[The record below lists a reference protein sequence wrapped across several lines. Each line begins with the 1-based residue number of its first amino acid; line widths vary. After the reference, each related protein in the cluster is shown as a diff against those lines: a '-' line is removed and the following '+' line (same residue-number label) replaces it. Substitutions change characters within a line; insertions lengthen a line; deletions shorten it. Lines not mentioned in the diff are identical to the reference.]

1 MSNRYNNTDK
11 TAAGVYDDLLERI
24 ERYFDC
30 RLSDSEE
37 QQLRREIA
45 YTPLKHPAVDETRA
59 MMGFRRPGTA
69 SYRHPVRRIVA
80 VAASVAVI
88 ALAAT
93 NMVRPAVSVDSTCIA
108 YIRGE
113 RVTDEDAVMSI
124 LAENMSD
131 FSEGLDEA
139 NDSLQQGIM
148 DVADIIDGY
157 QHNID
162 FPEI

>member
-1 MSNRYNNTDK
+1 
-11 TAAGVYDDLLERI
+11 
-24 ERYFDC
+24 
-30 RLSDSEE
+30 
-37 QQLRREIA
+37 
-45 YTPLKHPAVDETRA
+45 

-108 YIRGE
+108 YIGGE

-148 DVADIIDGY
+148 DVADIIDCY

>member
-30 RLSDSEE
+30 GLSDSEE

-45 YTPLKHPAVDETRA
+45 YTSLKHPAVDEARA
-59 MMGFRRPGTA
+59 MMGFRRPRPA
-69 SYRHPVRRIVA
+69 VYRHQTRRIVA

-108 YIRGE
+108 YIGGE
-113 RVTDEDAVMSI
+113 RVTDEDVVMSI